1 MAKEKNF
8 LGGVEAVKKS
18 RSSVVLEANTGERIT
33 PEQYSERIT
42 AETKNKGIK
51 PGNKDFRTSRAELLL
66 TPSLHSKLKE
76 EARLNNISFNE
87 LVNQI
92 LQNHIE
98 GGE

>member
-1 MAKEKNF
+1 MAEKKNF
-8 LGGVEAVKKS
+8 TGALKTVKS
-18 RSSVVLEANTGERIT
+18 RAAEMLEANTGERIT

-42 AETKNKGIK
+42 AETKNKGIR